1 MSMTLESRKG
11 VSSEMNVTPL
21 IDVLLVLLI
30 IFMVLLPHHYF
41 GENADIPQQTS
52 EHATTSPEGTVVIEM
67 IDAGEDQRPL
77 LKINQERVAWEQLE
91 KRLHDIY
98 QLRIEKVA
106 FLKGDPEIHFENVA
120 DVLDITHRAGVDR
133 VGLMDSDQKSKP

>member
-30 IFMVLLPHHYF
+30 IFMVLLPRHYF

-52 EHATTSPEGTVVIEM
+52 ERPTGPEATVVIEM
-67 IDAGEDQRPL
+67 IDLGENQRPL
-77 LKINQERVAWEQLE
+77 LKINQEQVAWEQLE
-91 KRLHDIY
+91 KRLHDVY
-98 QLRIEKVA
+98 QLRMEKVA

-120 DVLDITHRAGVDR
+120 EVLDITHRAGVDR
-133 VGLMDSDQKSKP
+133 VGLMDTDQKSRR